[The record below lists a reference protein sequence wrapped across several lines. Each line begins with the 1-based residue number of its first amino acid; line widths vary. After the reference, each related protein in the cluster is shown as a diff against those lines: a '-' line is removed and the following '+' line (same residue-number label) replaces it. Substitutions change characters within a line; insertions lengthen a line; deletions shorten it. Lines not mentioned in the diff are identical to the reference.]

1 MIFIRDFLW
10 DRLIFMAPQMLR
22 MSQRDVT
29 RNRDDVNNNN
39 SNNSRYTNT
48 TKSQSMLPKSNHV
61 KRTHKSPVNRP
72 QIFGYNPGIIAW
84 IFTTITTRNP
94 IFRWAMMLCSW
105 CHAVDDDGFFGIWKS
120 FHTQESRNFIR
131 IEEKKTY
138 AIEGNTQF
146 SLNPICNPGGF
157 SLLHIHAHTRQKQC
171 DRTNWKHTQI
181 RNLFSDSKTPT
192 RVVLVAGS

>member
-1 MIFIRDFLW
+1 
-10 DRLIFMAPQMLR
+10 MAPQMLR
-22 MSQRDVT
+22 MSQRDVA

-39 SNNSRYTNT
+39 NNNNSRYTNT

-84 IFTTITTRNP
+84 IFTTIATRNP

-120 FHTQESRNFIR
+120 FHTQESRNFFR
-131 IEEKKTY
+131 IEEKNIRDRGKHTIFAKSHLQSRRFFTFTHSRSHQAEAMRPNKLETY
-138 AIEGNTQF
+138 A
-146 SLNPICNPGGF
+146 NP
-157 SLLHIHAHTRQKQC
+157 K
-171 DRTNWKHTQI
+171 
-181 RNLFSDSKTPT
+181 
-192 RVVLVAGS
+192 LV